1 MAPPSPVPPAV
12 PADPPAAA
20 RSEPADAAALLASMA
35 EVRIRV
41 DRHAA
46 DLNEAAKRSA
56 DWTSYVR
63 SAPLA
68 CAAGAAAVGYLVV
81 PARPRS
87 PKVVRVKGKPGKRGA
102 DAPPTA
108 AVERPVSGRGPWMGV
123 MAMVGNVAVRA
134 GTAYLSQ
141 KAGSM
146 FGGAVAHAERESSE
160 PPETSSPGA
169 DRSRADRPF
178 GGPR

>member
-1 MAPPSPVPPAV
+1 MDSRRPVPPAD
-12 PADPPAAA
+12 PAAPTAAA
-20 RSEPADAAALLASMA
+20 RAAPADAAALLASMA
-35 EVRIRV
+35 EVRTRV

-46 DLNEAAKRSA
+46 DLNAAAERSA

-87 PKVVRVKGKPGKRGA
+87 PKVVRAKGKRGS
-102 DAPPTA
+102 DAAPTA

-123 MAMVGNVAVRA
+123 MAMLGNVAVRA

-146 FGGAVAHAERESSE
+146 FGGAVADAEREPPE
-160 PPETSSPGA
+160 PETSSPGA
-169 DRSRADRPF
+169 DRSRSDRPF